1 MTKHLYYLILMVFFF
16 SGLYL
21 QRVNLNDFERFRVR
35 LAKRERNQIVTPVF
49 KKLKSSAIT
58 SGLFFGKPVKGTAS
72 WPQVRTIDPTLRKK
86 KVKKVKKSKKP
97 KKVAP
102 KAKK

>member
-1 MTKHLYYLILMVFFF
+1 LFCF
-16 SGLYL
+16 

-58 SGLFFGKPVKGTAS
+58 SGLFFGKPAKGTVS

-86 KVKKVKKSKKP
+86 KVKKDKKAKNAKKAKKP
-97 KKVAP
+97 AP